1 MDICHTLP
9 YSTGICSKI
18 EISDWYLLYFSPPI
32 IDEAMCTVQVFKCR
46 SATGK
51 RHRVPG
57 ETWQVLYLY
66 IVSGVGRNSLT
77 DLFQLGKCVTCK
89 QSSSTV
95 GIQVTLE
102 IQKYKICITNTKIQ
116 NLYYKYNDFTKT
128 KIFRATGS
136 PQEPHMATPSQLTKN
151 MITNAS
157 FR

>member
-9 YSTGICSKI
+9 YLTGICSKI
-18 EISDWYLLYFSPPI
+18 EITDWHLLYFFHH
-32 IDEAMCTVQVFKCR
+32 IDQSMCTVQVFKCR

-57 ETWQVLYLY
+57 ETWQVSYLY

-102 IQKYKICITNTKIQ
+102 IQKYKICITKTMILQKKQ
-116 NLYYKYNDFTKT
+116 NFQGDWEPT
-128 KIFRATGS
+128 RAPHGHSQPTH
-136 PQEPHMATPSQLTKN
+136 QEHDHQRLFQVN
-151 MITNAS
+151 
-157 FR
+157 F

>member
-1 MDICHTLP
+1 MEICHTLP
-9 YSTGICSKI
+9 YSMGICSKI
-18 EISDWYLLYFSPPI
+18 EISDWYLLYFFPPI

-57 ETWQVLYLY
+57 ETWQVSYLY

-102 IQKYKICITNTKIQ
+102 IQKYKICITKN
-116 NLYYKYNDFTKT
+116 NDFTKKT
-128 KIFRATGS
+128 KFSGRLGAHKS
-136 PQEPHMATPSQLTKN
+136 PTWPLPANSPRTWSPTPLSGRFLVKY
-151 MITNAS
+151 S
-157 FR
+157 S